1 MRMLSRLDYY
11 KDISHVSED
20 VVHEGL
26 ECSGCISEPHRHDH
40 EFKEP

>member
-1 MRMLSRLDYY
+1 MRNVVEVDYY

-26 ECSGCISEPHRHDH
+26 NVVVH
-40 EFKEP
+40 